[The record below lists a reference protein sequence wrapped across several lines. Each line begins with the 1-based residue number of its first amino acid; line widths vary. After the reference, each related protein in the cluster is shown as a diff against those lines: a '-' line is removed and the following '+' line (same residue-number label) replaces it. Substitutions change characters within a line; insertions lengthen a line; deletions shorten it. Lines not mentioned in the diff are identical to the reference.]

1 MHLSAREENTMRVEL
16 GETVRTID
24 GEEAGVVR
32 YLIVDPGSRNVRAVV
47 LEQGLLFKDDTEI
60 PLEALQEAP
69 EGGLMLTYSADRLH
83 HLPQFDIN
91 RYTEPTERFI
101 ADSDLP
107 QAGVLWPSMTPFPNT
122 VTGPGVYPILSPPQ
136 GAAPN
141 YPDEADVRDEPR
153 LARQEA
159 DVVVSEGSDVVTM
172 DGDKVGEVHH
182 IAFDAVSGRPIRLVV
197 KKGFLFTQDV
207 EIPVEE
213 IGSVDRGIV
222 MLKLSKE
229 EFRRWAQGATA
240 PLI

>member
-1 MHLSAREENTMRVEL
+1 MDLQCRKETTMRVEL
-16 GETVRTID
+16 GDTVRTND
-24 GEEAGVVR
+24 GQDVGTVR
-32 YLIVDPGSRNVRAVV
+32 YLIVDPESRHVRAVV

-60 PLEALQEAP
+60 PLESLQEAP
-69 EGGLMLTYSADRLH
+69 EGGLMLTYSADQLH
-83 HLPQFDIN
+83 DLPRFDIN

-101 ADSDLP
+101 ADTDLP
-107 QAGVLWPSMTPFPNT
+107 QTGVLWPNTTPFPNT
-122 VTGPGVYPILSPPQ
+122 VTGPAVYPILSPPQ
-136 GAAPN
+136 GGAPN
-141 YPDEADVRDEPR
+141 YPDEADVRDDPR
-153 LARQEA
+153 LARHET

-182 IAFDAVSGRPIRLVV
+182 IAFDAVSGRPIQLIV

-213 IGSVDRGIV
+213 VASVDRGIV

-229 EFRRWAQGATA
+229 EFKSWAREATA